1 MSQDQSADARQ
12 EYEYVYHWDRIL
24 GAVIALAVVVAGAA
38 WLFSGDSDAGPTAG
52 TTTGSNGAAAQ
63 VTPLPSPIAPA
74 TPAGSET
81 PAGVPAQTPAVTAA
95 DNQTTRP
102 STTGNAVTS
111 PSATSPTPTTVAA
124 ATSAGDAVRSNESQ
138 TEGAATGG
146 IAASENLRQGEAR
159 VIAGD
164 ISEVSLKQV
173 IDQEL
178 IAISK
183 GLIDVGQRKA
193 VRLVFSARFPSAGDP
208 VSFSWFHEGR
218 QVVTVKTRVSPEGVA
233 TGSKYVS
240 FDTPGDWQVKLSDAR
255 GQLLAEAAVRARRR

>member
-24 GAVIALAVVVAGAA
+24 GAVIALAVVVAGAV

-63 VTPLPSPIAPA
+63 VTPLPQPIASA
-74 TPAGSET
+74 SPAGSET

-102 STTGNAVTS
+102 TTTGNGVTS
-111 PSATSPTPTTVAA
+111 PSASPAPATVAA
-124 ATSAGDAVRSNESQ
+124 ATSAGDAARGNESQ
-138 TEGAATGG
+138 TEGAAAGG
-146 IAASENLRQGEAR
+146 IAASENLRQGEVR
-159 VIAGD
+159 VIARD